1 MTGRLLHPGESVG
14 GYTVERHLGAGGSSR
29 VYLVRDGSGA
39 VAALKSV
46 DAAQDEVAA
55 ERLRREVRSLMAVR
69 HPAVPRVLDAELDS
83 TDTFVVFEYVPGM
96 SLAEHVFTYGPLSG
110 QELAAMA
117 ESIAGALE
125 AAHVAGVVHRDV
137 TPSNVM
143 MSPHGAMLI
152 DFGLSHR
159 PDEDRLTRE
168 GLVSGTAGY
177 VAPEVI
183 DGADP
188 AEGADRWSWAAT
200 VAFAATGQA
209 PFGVGNSAIRRTLAA
224 KWKAPAI
231 PGGAVLHA
239 ALTLPPDQRPGMRDV
254 IAALHGAGATA
265 VLPGGAEVPAT
276 AVWNPDSGATD
287 VIAHGDPGYAG
298 HGGGWDQPESWDEE
312 SWETQGFDDDAE
324 DLQWEGDDESN
335 FVLMASGTLYPPPVR
350 RPVMIAAW
358 TVVAAA
364 VAMFAPVWAAVA
376 IVVAAWCGR
385 LSFYRA
391 EARAERESKR
401 DLGRSDRAALA
412 FATPW
417 FALKALATLLPSV
430 ITAGALG
437 IGAGAAAWHLVSAH
451 VIASPDDAVQW
462 WGHAGA
468 LAFGALVFAA
478 GLWWGLWSWPTRQG
492 SHQVAAWFAPSR
504 AVATTWVLVAVL
516 VIVAVVAV
524 GGVVGE
530 LWWWPLPPLPQSS

>member
-1 MTGRLLHPGESVG
+1 M
-14 GYTVERHLGAGGSSR
+14 GAGGSSR

-83 TDTFVVFEYVPGM
+83 TDTFVVFEFVPGM
-96 SLAEHVFTYGPLSG
+96 SLAEHVFTYGPLAG
-110 QELAAMA
+110 GELAAMA

-209 PFGVGNSAIRRTLAA
+209 PFGVGNSAIRRTLAG
-224 KWKAPAI
+224 KWRVPAI

-239 ALTLPPDQRPGMRDV
+239 ALTLPPEQRPGMRDV

-265 VLPGGAEVPAT
+265 VLPGGAAVPAT

-287 VIAHGDPGYAG
+287 VIAHGDPGYEG
-298 HGGGWDQPESWDEE
+298 HGVGWDQPESWDEE
-312 SWETQGFDDDAE
+312 SWEPQAFDDDAE
-324 DLQWEGDDESN
+324 DSQWEGDDESN

-385 LSFYRA
+385 LSFYRFQ
-391 EARAERESKR
+391 ARAERETR
-401 DLGRSDRAALA
+401 RTLGRTDRAALA

-430 ITAGALG
+430 VAAGALG
-437 IGAGAAAWHLVSAH
+437 IGAGAAAWHLVSAQ
-451 VIASPDDAVQW
+451 VIASPDDAAQW

-478 GLWWGLWSWPTRQG
+478 GLWWGLWSWPAPW
-492 SHQVAAWFAPSR
+492 SPAAWA
-504 AVATTWVLVAVL
+504 AVVATTARARAAKRWRVVFMRVLSK
-516 VIVAVVAV
+516 
-524 GGVVGE
+524 GE
-530 LWWWPLPPLPQSS
+530 